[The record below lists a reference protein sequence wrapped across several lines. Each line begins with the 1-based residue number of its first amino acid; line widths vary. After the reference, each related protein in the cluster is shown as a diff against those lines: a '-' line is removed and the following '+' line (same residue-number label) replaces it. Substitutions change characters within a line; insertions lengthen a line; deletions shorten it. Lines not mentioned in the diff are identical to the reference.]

1 MSLST
6 TFMNFTTGVLE
17 ADKKN
22 TKENLLIR
30 GKELD
35 AKRNAVLEMKKSKY
49 NDEIETYKKDKV
61 KIDGLNAVQADWD
74 KGKYKITKDGK
85 TGTDTKALGYDFL
98 VAKHGI
104 EWVQKQKTHL
114 LGAESDPTAWNAYL
128 NSKGRDLD
136 IKGDKL
142 FTDFKERSVID
153 SNYLESLDKIEKKY
167 TAALKAAKNDSSLIN
182 AILGKKNEE
191 ISLLEENANS
201 TSKNVSTIESVN
213 STIDASEKNKLDEI
227 QTDISTTTEVK
238 DGMLTEI
245 KNEKDVSSQLVF
257 IEPDEPPFMPKS
269 WKDDAEKKLTAA
281 KQYKFKT
288 KEAKEEFAQMFM
300 ELIPGADIK
309 NFFEV
314 GNDKTLIAK
323 ASIINADAAVKALLV
338 DSLKDLD
345 EATLFSATGN
355 DRNKTTDHTN
365 QNSRN
370 GLAKNHV
377 EKYGT
382 WFTEG
387 EVLGAGGDLSQ
398 LLTSESNSLL
408 LPASSVINLDSNK
421 LQGYGATIPDEIRSI
436 NANLVNAY
444 TNQSGHKEPVNINV
458 REYVGEVYSK
468 YLVDRAK
475 HYQKV
480 HGIKDLEEAI
490 NILQRKT
497 HGPNSENNEF
507 TKDVRDHIAKALGI
521 TTDSEGKKLPTD
533 SKAFES
539 SVAPKAE
546 NMMYTEVDGKAIS
559 IPKTDKNVSILIEQ
573 AKDGNEDVVK
583 LLAENEIEWED
594 TSKMA
599 PIIGADAEFITV
611 NRRGKKVKVR
621 NPNFPKPEVIKK
633 PRINKTRVR

>member
-6 TFMNFTTGVLE
+6 SFMNFTTGVLE

-128 NSKGRDLD
+128 NSKGKDLD

-153 SNYLESLDKIEKKY
+153 SNYLESLDKIEQKY
-167 TAALKAAKNDSSLIN
+167 TTALKAAKNDSSLIN
-182 AILGKKNEE
+182 ALLGKKNKE
-191 ISLLEENANS
+191 ISLLEEDAKS
-201 TSKNVSTIESVN
+201 TSKNVSTIENVN
-213 STIDASEKNKLDEI
+213 STIDASEKNKLEEI

-238 DGMLTEI
+238 EGD
-245 KNEKDVSSQLVF
+245 EKTVESTSSQLVF

-314 GNDKTLIAK
+314 GDDKTLIAK

-345 EATLFSATGN
+345 EVTLFSATGN

-370 GLAKNHV
+370 GMAKNHI

-387 EVLGAGGDLSQ
+387 EVLGTGGDLSQ
-398 LLTSESNSLL
+398 LLKSESNSLL
-408 LPASSVINLDSNK
+408 LPSSSVINLDSNN
-421 LQGYGATIPDEIRSI
+421 LQGYGVIIPDEIRSI
-436 NANLVNAY
+436 NANLVNGY
-444 TNQSGHKEPVNINV
+444 TNQSGHTKDVNINV

-475 HYQKV
+475 DYQSTN
-480 HGIKDLEEAI
+480 GIKDLEEAI

-497 HGPNSENNEF
+497 QGPNSQNNEF
-507 TKDVRDHIAKALGI
+507 TKEVRDHIAKALGI
-521 TTDSEGKKLPTD
+521 TTDSEGKKLQTD

-539 SVAPKAE
+539 SVAPNAE
-546 NMMYTEVDGKAIS
+546 NMMYTEVDGKPIS
-559 IPKTDKNVSILIEQ
+559 IPKTDKNVSVLIEQ
-573 AKDGNEDVVK
+573 AKEGNEEVVK

-599 PIIGADAEFITV
+599 PIVAAEPKYITV
-611 NRRGKKVKVR
+611 TRRGRKVKVR
-621 NPNFPKPEVIKK
+621 NPNFPKPKIVKK
-633 PRINKTRVR
+633 SRINKTRVR

>member
-6 TFMNFTTGVLE
+6 AFMNFTTGVLE

-142 FTDFKERSVID
+142 FTNFKERSVIE

-238 DGMLTEI
+238 DGD
-245 KNEKDVSSQLVF
+245 EKAVESTSSQLVF
-257 IEPDEPPFMPKS
+257 IEPDEPVFKPKS
-269 WKDDAEKKLTAA
+269 WKDDAEKKLTEA
-281 KQYKFKT
+281 KEYKFKT

-314 GNDKTLIAK
+314 GKDNTLIAK

-345 EATLFSATGN
+345 EDTLFSATGN

-365 QNSRN
+365 QNFRN

-436 NANLVNAY
+436 NANLVNGY
-444 TNQSGHKEPVNINV
+444 TNQSGHTKDVNINV

-583 LLAENEIEWED
+583 LLAENEIAWED

-599 PIIGADAEFITV
+599 PIVGAEPEYIWVT
-611 NRRGKKVKVR
+611 RRGQKVKVR
-621 NPNFPKPEVIKK
+621 NPNFPKPKK
-633 PRINKTRVR
+633 FPKPKIQKRKIR

>member
-6 TFMNFTTGVLE
+6 AFMNFTTGVLE

-128 NSKGRDLD
+128 NSKGKNLN

-227 QTDISTTTEVK
+227 QTDISTTTEV
-238 DGMLTEI
+238 TEGDDTTV
-245 KNEKDVSSQLVF
+245 ESTASQLVF
-257 IEPDEPPFMPKS
+257 IEPDEPVFKPKS

-281 KQYKFKT
+281 KEYKFKT

-314 GNDKTLIAK
+314 GKDNTLIAK

-345 EATLFSATGN
+345 EDTLFSATGN

-365 QNSRN
+365 QNFRN

-436 NANLVNAY
+436 NANLVNGY
-444 TNQSGHKEPVNINV
+444 TNQSGHTKDVNINV

-583 LLAENEIEWED
+583 LLAENEIAWED

-599 PIIGADAEFITV
+599 PIVGAEPEYIWVT
-611 NRRGKKVKVR
+611 RRGQKVKVR
-621 NPNFPKPEVIKK
+621 NPNFPKPKK
-633 PRINKTRVR
+633 FPKPKIQKRKIR

>member
-1 MSLST
+1 
-6 TFMNFTTGVLE
+6 
-17 ADKKN
+17 
-22 TKENLLIR
+22 
-30 GKELD
+30 
-35 AKRNAVLEMKKSKY
+35 
-49 NDEIETYKKDKV
+49 
-61 KIDGLNAVQADWD
+61 
-74 KGKYKITKDGK
+74 
-85 TGTDTKALGYDFL
+85 
-98 VAKHGI
+98 
-104 EWVQKQKTHL
+104 
-114 LGAESDPTAWNAYL
+114 
-128 NSKGRDLD
+128 
-136 IKGDKL
+136 
-142 FTDFKERSVID
+142 
-153 SNYLESLDKIEKKY
+153 
-167 TAALKAAKNDSSLIN
+167 
-182 AILGKKNEE
+182 
-191 ISLLEENANS
+191 
-201 TSKNVSTIESVN
+201 
-213 STIDASEKNKLDEI
+213 
-227 QTDISTTTEVK
+227 
-238 DGMLTEI
+238 
-245 KNEKDVSSQLVF
+245 
-257 IEPDEPPFMPKS
+257 
-269 WKDDAEKKLTAA
+269 
-281 KQYKFKT
+281 
-288 KEAKEEFAQMFM
+288 MFM

-345 EATLFSATGN
+345 EDTLFSATGN

-436 NANLVNAY
+436 NANLVNGY
-444 TNQSGHKEPVNINV
+444 TNQSGHTKDVNINV

-583 LLAENEIEWED
+583 LLAENEIAWED

-599 PIIGADAEFITV
+599 PIVGAEPEYIWVT
-611 NRRGKKVKVR
+611 RRGQKVKVR
-621 NPNFPKPEVIKK
+621 NPNFPKPKK
-633 PRINKTRVR
+633 FPKPKIQKRKIR

>member
-6 TFMNFTTGVLE
+6 AFMNFTTGVLE

-142 FTDFKERSVID
+142 ITNFKERSVIE

-238 DGMLTEI
+238 DGD
-245 KNEKDVSSQLVF
+245 EKAVESTSSQLVF
-257 IEPDEPPFMPKS
+257 IEPDEPVFKPKS
-269 WKDDAEKKLTAA
+269 WKDDAEKKLTEA
-281 KQYKFKT
+281 KEYKFKT

-314 GNDKTLIAK
+314 GKDNTLIAK

-345 EATLFSATGN
+345 EDTLFSATGN

-365 QNSRN
+365 QNFRN

-436 NANLVNAY
+436 NANLVNGY
-444 TNQSGHKEPVNINV
+444 TNQSGHTKDVNINV

-583 LLAENEIEWED
+583 LLAENEIAWED

-599 PIIGADAEFITV
+599 PIVGAEPEYIWVT
-611 NRRGKKVKVR
+611 RRGQKVKVR
-621 NPNFPKPEVIKK
+621 NPNFPKPKK
-633 PRINKTRVR
+633 FPKPKIQKRKIR

>member
-6 TFMNFTTGVLE
+6 AFMNFTTGVLE

-61 KIDGLNAVQADWD
+61 KVDGLNAVQADWD
-74 KGKYKITKDGK
+74 AGKYKITKDGK

-142 FTDFKERSVID
+142 FTNFKERSVIE

-238 DGMLTEI
+238 DGD
-245 KNEKDVSSQLVF
+245 EKAVESTSSQLVF
-257 IEPDEPPFMPKS
+257 IEPDEPVFKPKS
-269 WKDDAEKKLTAA
+269 WKDDAEKKLTEA
-281 KQYKFKT
+281 KEYKFKT

-314 GNDKTLIAK
+314 GKDNTLIAK

-345 EATLFSATGN
+345 EDTLFSATGN

-365 QNSRN
+365 QNFRN

-436 NANLVNAY
+436 NANLVNGY
-444 TNQSGHKEPVNINV
+444 TNQSGHTKDVNINV

-583 LLAENEIEWED
+583 LLAENEIAWED

-599 PIIGADAEFITV
+599 PIVGAEPEYIWVT
-611 NRRGKKVKVR
+611 RRGQKVKVR
-621 NPNFPKPEVIKK
+621 NPNFPEPKKFPKPKIQKRK
-633 PRINKTRVR
+633 IR

>member
-6 TFMNFTTGVLE
+6 SFMNFTTGVLE

-142 FTDFKERSVID
+142 FTNFKERSVIE

-238 DGMLTEI
+238 DGD
-245 KNEKDVSSQLVF
+245 EKAVESTSSQLVF
-257 IEPDEPPFMPKS
+257 IEPDEPVFKPKS

-281 KQYKFKT
+281 KEYKFKT

-314 GNDKTLIAK
+314 GKDNTLIAK

-345 EATLFSATGN
+345 EDTLFSATGN

-370 GLAKNHV
+370 GMAKNHV

-408 LPASSVINLDSNK
+408 LPSSSVINLDSNK
-421 LQGYGATIPDEIRSI
+421 LQGYGAIIPDEIRSI
-436 NANLVNAY
+436 NANLVNGY
-444 TNQSGHKEPVNINV
+444 TNQSGHTKDVNINV

-583 LLAENEIEWED
+583 LLAENEIAWED

-599 PIIGADAEFITV
+599 PIVGAEPEYIWVT
-611 NRRGKKVKVR
+611 RRGQKVKVR
-621 NPNFPKPEVIKK
+621 NPNFPKPKK
-633 PRINKTRVR
+633 FPKPKIQKRKIR

>member
-6 TFMNFTTGVLE
+6 AFMNFTTGVLE

-61 KIDGLNAVQADWD
+61 KVDGLNAVQADWD
-74 KGKYKITKDGK
+74 AGKYKITKDGK
-85 TGTDTKALGYDFL
+85 TGTDTKSLGYDFL
-98 VAKHGI
+98 VAKHGV
-104 EWVQKQKTHL
+104 EWVHAQKTHL

-128 NSKGRDLD
+128 NSKGKNLN

-238 DGMLTEI
+238 DGD
-245 KNEKDVSSQLVF
+245 EKAVESTSSQLVF
-257 IEPDEPPFMPKS
+257 IEPDEPVFKPKS
-269 WKDDAEKKLTAA
+269 WKDDAEKKLTEA
-281 KQYKFKT
+281 KEYKFKT

-314 GNDKTLIAK
+314 GKDNTLIAK

-345 EATLFSATGN
+345 EDTLFSATGN

-365 QNSRN
+365 QNFRN

-436 NANLVNAY
+436 NANLVNGY
-444 TNQSGHKEPVNINV
+444 TNQSGHTKDVNINV

-583 LLAENEIEWED
+583 LLAENEIAWED

-599 PIIGADAEFITV
+599 PIVGAEPEYIWVT
-611 NRRGKKVKVR
+611 RRGQKVKVR
-621 NPNFPKPEVIKK
+621 NPNFPKPKK
-633 PRINKTRVR
+633 FPKPKIQKRKIR

>member
-6 TFMNFTTGVLE
+6 AFMNFTTGVLE

-104 EWVQKQKTHL
+104 EWVQKQKTQF

-142 FTDFKERSVID
+142 ITNFKERSVIE

-238 DGMLTEI
+238 DGD
-245 KNEKDVSSQLVF
+245 EKAVESTSSQLVF
-257 IEPDEPPFMPKS
+257 IEPDEPVFKPKS
-269 WKDDAEKKLTAA
+269 WKDDAEKKLTEA
-281 KQYKFKT
+281 KEYKFKT

-314 GNDKTLIAK
+314 GKDNTLIAK

-345 EATLFSATGN
+345 EDTLFSATGN

-365 QNSRN
+365 QNFRN

-436 NANLVNAY
+436 NANLVNGY
-444 TNQSGHKEPVNINV
+444 TNQSGHTKDVNINV

-583 LLAENEIEWED
+583 LLAENEIAWED

-599 PIIGADAEFITV
+599 PIVGAEPEYIWVT
-611 NRRGKKVKVR
+611 RRGQKVKVR
-621 NPNFPKPEVIKK
+621 NPNFPKPKK
-633 PRINKTRVR
+633 FPKPKIQKRKIR